1 MKYSKIIFRAH
12 IEKEFQSLNK
22 KYVAK
27 DEEYSM
33 ASEGLEKELCSLK
46 HKYSVLS
53 KEKLK
58 LTKDKES
65 LLEEVILSIHCILR
79 CLDISVLNREWG
91 CLFTLTIIMD
101 FECKQS
107 SYHIFGLQNQST
119 SSSDA
124 WFMCQNTAT

>member
-1 MKYSKIIFRAH
+1 MKYSKTIFRAH

-65 LLEEVILSIHCILR
+65 LLEEVILSIHCILK
-79 CLDISVLNREWG
+79 CLDISMLNGR
-91 CLFTLTIIMD
+91 
-101 FECKQS
+101 
-107 SYHIFGLQNQST
+107 
-119 SSSDA
+119 
-124 WFMCQNTAT
+124 

>member
-1 MKYSKIIFRAH
+1 MKYSKTIFRAH

-65 LLEEVILSIHCILR
+65 LLEEVILSIHCILK
-79 CLDISVLNREWG
+79 CLDISMLNGR
-91 CLFTLTIIMD
+91 C
-101 FECKQS
+101 ECKQS

-119 SSSDA
+119 CSSDA

>member
-1 MKYSKIIFRAH
+1 MKYSKTIFRAH

-79 CLDISVLNREWG
+79 CLDISVLNRRWG
-91 CLFTLTIIMD
+91 CLFTLTIIID

-107 SYHIFGLQNQST
+107 SYHIFGLQNPSAC
-119 SSSDA
+119 SSDA